1 MFYKGSV
8 LNLIDIHSH
17 ILPGVDDGSADMK
30 ESLNMARKAVEVGI
44 THIFA
49 TPHHLNEEYVNVKSN
64 IIDRVVSLNESL
76 KQSNIPLTI
85 HLGQEVRI
93 HRDIFTSLEKEEIL
107 TLDDNGTYLMLEL
120 PAGNVPAYTQEVI
133 YELLLKG
140 ITPIIVH
147 PERNKELIANHK
159 LLFELVQEGALTQLT
174 SGSIIGLFGKNIK
187 VFSKRIIEHNLA
199 HFIATDAHNIGSRG
213 FSLQAAYETITKLYG
228 IERTFFFKENA
239 ELLIQGQ
246 SPSVDRPLQIKK
258 KFLGIF

>member
-1 MFYKGSV
+1 M
-8 LNLIDIHSH
+8 IDMHCH
-17 ILPGVDDGSADMK
+17 ILPGVDDGSSDMK
-30 ESLNMARKAVEVGI
+30 ESLNMAKKAVEAGI

-49 TPHHLNEEYVNVKSN
+49 TPHHLNEKYINVKN
-64 IIDRVVSLNESL
+64 DIIDRIVMLNESL
-76 KQSNIPLTI
+76 QQSSIPLTI

-107 TLDDNGTYLMLEL
+107 TLDDNGTYLLLEL
-120 PAGNVPAYTQEVI
+120 PSGRVPTYTQEVI

-147 PERNKELIANHK
+147 PERNKELIENHK

-187 VFSKRIIEHNLA
+187 SFSKKIIENNLA

-213 FSLQAAYETITKLYG
+213 FTLQQAYKTITKVYG
-228 IERTFFFKENA
+228 IDRTFYFKENA
-239 ELLIQGQ
+239 EQLLKDQ
-246 SPSVDRPLQIKK
+246 SPAVEKPIPFKK
-258 KFLGIF
+258 KILGIF